1 VKELRNQGDS
11 YIIPIY
17 EKMENILPRC
27 RVCGAGREQRH
38 MSENGLQISRFV
50 EVFSL
55 EVLNR
60 GSDFDTA
67 LLTITDV
74 NRPGLQFQGFYD
86 YFDPR
91 RLQVI
96 GKAEFMFLK
105 ALEPDKRKK
114 CFDDLFLYDIPALVI
129 ARDLD
134 CFPECLESAKEHEKT
149 LLRTEE
155 TTVDFTSHAIEYLNR
170 QLAPCITRHGVLMD
184 VYGEGVMITGDSG
197 IGKSETAIEL
207 IMRGHRLVADDAVEI
222 RRVSN
227 QLIGTA
233 PEVIRHYIELR
244 GIGVIDVR
252 QLFGMRAIKTDS
264 EIDLLVHLEQW
275 DNTKFYD
282 RLGIEDHYTD
292 IMDLQVPCVTIPV
305 RPGRNLA
312 SIIEVAAMNNRHRR
326 YGYNAAEELAR
337 RVDLRAD
344 SGKSE

>member
-1 VKELRNQGDS
+1 MHDS
-11 YIIPIY
+11 GIAI
-17 EKMENILPRC
+17 
-27 RVCGAGREQRH
+27 GR
-38 MSENGLQISRFV
+38 FTDF
-50 EVFSL
+50 FSL
-55 EVLNR
+55 EILNR
-60 GSDFDTA
+60 GCDYDTA
-67 LLTITDV
+67 LLTIVDV
-74 NRPGLQFQGFYD
+74 NRPGLQFQGFFD

-105 ALEPDKRKK
+105 GLTPEARKK

-129 ARDLD
+129 ARGLD
-134 CFPECLESAKEHEKT
+134 CFPECMTSAREHERT
-149 LLRTEE
+149 LLRTGE
-155 TTVDFTSHAIEYLNR
+155 TTVDFTAHAIEYLNR
-170 QLAPCITRHGVLMD
+170 ELAPFITRHGVLMD
-184 VYGEGVMITGDSG
+184 VYGEGVMLMGDSG

-227 QLIGTA
+227 ELIGTA

-252 QLFGMRAIKTDS
+252 QLFGMQAVKTDS
-264 EIDLLVHLEQW
+264 QIDLVVQLEQW
-275 DNTKFYD
+275 DNAKFYD
-282 RLGIEDHYTD
+282 RLGIENHCIE

-312 SIIEVAAMNNRHRR
+312 AIVEVAAMNNRHRR

-344 SGKSE
+344 EK